1 MAFDTLAYE
10 DATGLHTPDYP
21 TTLAYYIAAT
31 QAIFGADIYLGSD
44 SQDGQ
49 YISIFALAA
58 FDCCQIAQAV
68 YNSFSP
74 LTAIGKALSTQVKI
88 NGIARD
94 VATYSSVDLYLVG
107 QAGTVITNGIA
118 LDNLNQQW
126 LLPSSVVIPI
136 SGDITVTATA
146 KDVGNITAA
155 ANTVT
160 TIFTPTLGWQTVNNV
175 AASVAGAPVESDA
188 ALRIRQTLSVA
199 QPALTVFESTVGLVA
214 SVPGV
219 TRFQGYENDTNVTDA
234 NGIPPH
240 TISIVAE
247 GGDSTAIAQAIWD
260 KKTPGTGTYGTTSET
275 IYDMYGV
282 PDIINFYRPT
292 VATIWVQINIT
303 PLVGFA
309 STTVDLIKASV
320 AEYINGLPIGQDVLI
335 SRVYPAANL
344 TGTPEGDTYDIAD
357 PTTDLQLKKN
367 AGSYAPANVTLT
379 FIEIATCDPL
389 VNVVVN
395 IL

>member
-118 LDNLNQQW
+118 LDTLNQQW
-126 LLPSSVVIPI
+126 LLPASVVIPI

-175 AASVAGAPVESDA
+175 G
-188 ALRIRQTLSVA
+188 
-199 QPALTVFESTVGLVA
+199 
-214 SVPGV
+214 
-219 TRFQGYENDTNVTDA
+219 
-234 NGIPPH
+234 
-240 TISIVAE
+240 
-247 GGDSTAIAQAIWD
+247 
-260 KKTPGTGTYGTTSET
+260 
-275 IYDMYGV
+275 
-282 PDIINFYRPT
+282 
-292 VATIWVQINIT
+292 
-303 PLVGFA
+303 
-309 STTVDLIKASV
+309 
-320 AEYINGLPIGQDVLI
+320 
-335 SRVYPAANL
+335 
-344 TGTPEGDTYDIAD
+344 
-357 PTTDLQLKKN
+357 
-367 AGSYAPANVTLT
+367 
-379 FIEIATCDPL
+379 
-389 VNVVVN
+389 VN
-395 IL
+395 IS